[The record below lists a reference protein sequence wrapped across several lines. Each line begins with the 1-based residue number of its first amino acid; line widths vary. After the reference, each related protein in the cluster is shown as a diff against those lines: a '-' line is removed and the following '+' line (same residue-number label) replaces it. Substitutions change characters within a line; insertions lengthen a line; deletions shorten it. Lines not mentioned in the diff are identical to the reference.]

1 MTSTLNSIVAS
12 ATRPAGG
19 RPGGSG
25 ILQTQLDRYQI
36 QLADWCNCPGGKTAD
51 GKRTIA
57 ALQQK
62 ADAVKAQ
69 IRQLEDARSRR
80 VDPTLPAAAGAR
92 QSRDPSSS
100 RAGSLLDVY
109 A

>member
-1 MTSTLNSIVAS
+1 MTSTLNSVVAS

-57 ALQQK
+57 AIQQK

-69 IRQLEDARSRR
+69 IKQIEDARFRQ
-80 VDPTLPAAAGAR
+80 VDSKLPAAAGAQ